1 MAETIKPIN
10 GLKGIGAVIIVVY
23 HFGHASTL
31 LEGHEYPFG
40 DVLFPI
46 YVYGYLAVELFFIL
60 SGFVAEHSYAQR
72 IRAIPV
78 GTFMKNRWIR
88 LQPLVILT
96 TLIVAVEQLTYFE
109 VNKAFFSYPISLW
122 GLFLTIFGLQ
132 NAGFSEM
139 TFNGPAW
146 YVGILLIMYLLYHR
160 SFLCKKRER
169 CYLVYILLGAVI
181 VCCGNGV
188 IALLHPSVGRGLA
201 SFFTGV
207 LLCRYWDVVCRTK
220 RICWGYVIVGAM
232 LMMRYGTM
240 IVGNLELVFGLSYF
254 PALVVCVL
262 TSRVLER
269 VLSSWVFTVLGDL
282 SYGIYLYHYPLLVL
296 AALVY
301 TLQLFP
307 QFKLYAPWFLPSWL
321 AASIFAAAASK
332 RWIEKGLGKWVQ
344 SAWERLELEHE

>member
-207 LLCRYWDVVCRTK
+207 LLLGRCLPHEKDLLGLCDCRRNADDEIRNDDSWKLGIGIWAVILPGPGGLCSDKPRIGAGTK
-220 RICWGYVIVGAM
+220 QLGFHCAGRPFLWNLPVSLSVA
-232 LMMRYGTM
+232 GT
-240 IVGNLELVFGLSYF
+240 GCTGLYTPAF
-254 PALVVCVL
+254 PAV
-262 TSRVLER
+262 
-269 VLSSWVFTVLGDL
+269 
-282 SYGIYLYHYPLLVL
+282 
-296 AALVY
+296 
-301 TLQLFP
+301 
-307 QFKLYAPWFLPSWL
+307 
-321 AASIFAAAASK
+321 
-332 RWIEKGLGKWVQ
+332 
-344 SAWERLELEHE
+344 